1 MTRPVAR
8 PPMGGGPAARMM
20 GGPMPT
26 EKLQDFKG
34 STKRL
39 LGLMKP
45 QRMLVG
51 VVLLF
56 GIASVFLSVLGPW
69 LLGRGTDIIFAGV
82 VSKLVPPGVTKA
94 QAVAQLQAQGDTNRA
109 NLLNA
114 IDFVP
119 GQGIDF
125 TRLAHLLAWVAVVYL
140 FAWIFGVMQGRLTAT
155 VVQTT

>member
-56 GIASVFLSVLGPW
+56 GVASVFLAVLGPK
-69 LLGRGTDIIFAGV
+69 LLGKGTDIIFGGFVGQKSPAGA
-82 VSKLVPPGVTKA
+82 TKA
-94 QAVAQLQAQGDTNRA
+94 EIIDQLRARGDVKMA
-109 NLLNA
+109 DLLS
-114 IDFVP
+114 
-119 GQGIDF
+119 GID
-125 TRLAHLLAWVAVVYL
+125 
-140 FAWIFGVMQGRLTAT
+140 
-155 VVQTT
+155 